1 MNKVRS
7 DSGKLFLERDHS
19 ETVVRGS
26 VTGSFF
32 GIQAMDQGCEI
43 GSIKP
48 VGKAAIADLLL
59 HTGSLYPFEFT
70 SFRIESG
77 SAIVF
82 LQSTDNEANV

>member
-1 MNKVRS
+1 MNTVRS
-7 DSGKLFLERDHS
+7 NTGKLFLERDHS
-19 ETVVRGS
+19 ETVAVGS

-32 GIQAMDQGCEI
+32 GIQALHVGCQI
-43 GSIKP
+43 VSIKP
-48 VGKAAIADLLL
+48 VGEAAMASLLL
-59 HTGSLYPFEFT
+59 ATGSIYPFEFT